1 MYVGLIVRD
10 ECERSAKN
18 QASKHDQED
27 FVTGS
32 WVSCEKLLVKKPH
45 VDHMTRRQVFFFLE
59 QYLCISIIK

>member
-45 VDHMTRRQVFFFLE
+45 VEHMTRRQVFFF
-59 QYLCISIIK
+59 